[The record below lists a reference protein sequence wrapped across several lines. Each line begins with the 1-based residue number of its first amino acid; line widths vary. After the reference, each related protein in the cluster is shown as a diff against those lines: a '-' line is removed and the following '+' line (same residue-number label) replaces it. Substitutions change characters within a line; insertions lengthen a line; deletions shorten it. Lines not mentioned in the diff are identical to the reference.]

1 MPIQFNADTPELILL
16 ALLLV
21 GSYLYFW
28 WVYRRSLT
36 DMSPGRKRL
45 SLGIR
50 LFIVTL
56 LFLGIAQI
64 RWVKKNDSLA
74 VVFLLDASRS
84 IREDQRAAALAFMR
98 EAVKTK
104 RPKDSVG
111 IITFGQ
117 DPHIKS
123 LPAAEPDLGGIQHT
137 GAPNASNIAQALD
150 ASLSTI
156 PPGSGGKIVVLSDGN
171 ENVGN
176 ALAHAPTLAAR
187 GVKVDSVPLPST
199 LKKEALIDKLAL
211 PGRVKIGEPFAVK
224 VITNALNPQSGKLT
238 VRRDGIPV
246 GTRDVEMG
254 PGRRVHEFQV
264 QIDKAGFYRFEASL
278 ETDSQLDT
286 RVENNKGLGFVAVRG
301 KPNILYVAPDAHLV
315 SFLKNALKSQNI
327 EVNYVPPAAM
337 PTTAAALQQFD
348 SVILSD
354 VNRDAFSAAQL
365 AAMQVSTRDFGTGFA
380 MIGGENSFGL
390 GGYRK
395 TPIEEVLPVS
405 LDIRKMQRF
414 PPVTVAMV
422 IDRSGSMEASGP
434 GGRKLD
440 LAKSGAARAVEY
452 LKPTDK
458 VAVVAFDSAG
468 HLVVPTTPVSQKEQI
483 VNGISGIGTG
493 GGTSVYSGVETAWNA
508 IKGDE
513 NPIKHMI
520 VLTDG
525 VSNDPDYTALL
536 TEMKKQKVT
545 VTGVLVGAGT
555 GDTNQSVLAYL
566 ASQTGGRYYSVDAP
580 SDLPRIY
587 LQEIERISSR
597 PIMEE
602 PFKANAHDAADQQ
615 MPGVDWGAMPL
626 LLGYNV
632 TEMKPTADLLLSS
645 HRKEPVLATW
655 RYGLGRS
662 MAFTSDDKNKWAVHW
677 LPWSGYGQ
685 FWAQAVR
692 WTMRSLNPS
701 DFQTQVTMDGTRGH
715 IVVDALDKDG
725 KFVNRL
731 KFQAKIAGPNLSD
744 SSDRH
749 DSSDIPLRQTGPG
762 HYEGWFD
769 AGTIGTYLV
778 NVIHER
784 PDKRVEST
792 VSGLVVPYSPE
803 YRDLQANE
811 YLLTQLAQVGG
822 GSTLT
827 SAAQVFGANRPSVFA
842 PIELYRYL
850 LFLAMLLF
858 PFDVAIRR
866 LALERADFARAWE
879 WLTRRR
885 TREGDFAATPELAR
899 LKSAK
904 QRTLATAGAPAIRT
918 ESTRP
923 TTDDRRPTTVAP
935 SRKVAQPTTNAVP
948 TPPTP
953 TAKPS
958 TPAPPESQRPSDPT
972 TQQPDPQLT
981 GMGRLMAAK
990 QRAKEQQKPKDVV

>member
-16 ALLLV
+16 ALLLL
-21 GSYLYFW
+21 GSYGYFW
-28 WVYRRSLT
+28 WVFRRSLT

-50 LFIVTL
+50 LLIVTL

-84 IREDQRAAALAFMR
+84 IREDQRENALAFMR

-117 DPHIKS
+117 DPHIKA
-123 LPAAEPDLGGIQHT
+123 LPAAEPDLGGIQHS
-137 GAPNASNIAQALD
+137 GSPNASNIAQALD

-187 GVKVDSVPLPST
+187 GVKLDSVTLPST

-211 PGRVKIGEPFAVK
+211 PARVKIGEPFAVK
-224 VITNALNPQSGKLT
+224 VVTNALNPQSGKLT

-246 GTRDVEMG
+246 GSREVDMG
-254 PGRRVHEFQV
+254 PGRRVHEFQA

-301 KPNILYVAPDAHLV
+301 KPNILYVAPDSHLV

-414 PPVTVAMV
+414 PQVTVAMV

-440 LAKSGAARAVEY
+440 LAKNGAARAVTY

-458 VAVVAFDSAG
+458 VAVVAFDFQG
-468 HLVVPTTPVSQKEQI
+468 HLVVPLTPVSLQEQI
-483 VNGISGIGTG
+483 IAGIGGISTG
-493 GGTSVYSGVETAWNA
+493 GGTSVSAGVRVAFDA
-508 IKGDE
+508 IRRDE
-513 NPIKHMI
+513 NPIKHII
-520 VLTDG
+520 VLSDG
-525 VSNDPDYTALL
+525 VSNDPDWTPLIN
-536 TEMKKQKVT
+536 EMKTAKVT
-545 VTGVLVGAGT
+545 VTGVTIGAGT
-555 GDTNQSVLAYL
+555 GDTNPGTLAYL
-566 ASQTGGRYYSVDAP
+566 AQNTGGRYFEVNNAADI
-580 SDLPRIY
+580 PRLY

-597 PIMEE
+597 PIVEE
-602 PFKANAHDAADQQ
+602 PFKPTAHDAADQQ
-615 MPGVDWGAMPL
+615 MPGVDWSAMPT

-632 TEMKPTADLLLSS
+632 TEMKPTADLVLSS

-677 LPWSGYGQ
+677 LPWGGYGQ

-701 DFQTQVTMDGTRGH
+701 DFQTQVTMEGTRGH
-715 IVVDALDKDG
+715 VVVDAIDKDG

-731 KFQAKIAGPNLSD
+731 KFQAKVAGPAEMPSLP
-744 SSDRH
+744 
-749 DSSDIPLRQTGPG
+749 DIPLRQTGPG

-784 PDKRVEST
+784 
-792 VSGLVVPYSPE
+792 
-803 YRDLQANE
+803 
-811 YLLTQLAQVGG
+811 
-822 GSTLT
+822 
-827 SAAQVFGANRPSVFA
+827 
-842 PIELYRYL
+842 
-850 LFLAMLLF
+850 
-858 PFDVAIRR
+858 
-866 LALERADFARAWE
+866 
-879 WLTRRR
+879 
-885 TREGDFAATPELAR
+885 
-899 LKSAK
+899 
-904 QRTLATAGAPAIRT
+904 
-918 ESTRP
+918 
-923 TTDDRRPTTVAP
+923 
-935 SRKVAQPTTNAVP
+935 
-948 TPPTP
+948 
-953 TAKPS
+953 
-958 TPAPPESQRPSDPT
+958 
-972 TQQPDPQLT
+972 
-981 GMGRLMAAK
+981 
-990 QRAKEQQKPKDVV
+990 